1 MGVSFLGAIPR
12 KEIDMTTAEE
22 ADAYDALLEDIENME
37 MPDHVREHVRMLIEF
52 AENFYSEAFDKY
64 LEASVAQGDLQDA
77 NEKLQ
82 KAQQA
87 LDERQ
92 AQILRLEERVRV
104 LESRI
109 AAVLPI
115 LDPQDERR

>member
-1 MGVSFLGAIPR
+1 
-12 KEIDMTTAEE
+12 MTTAEE

-64 LEASVAQGDLQDA
+64 LEASVAQGDLQEA

-82 KAQQA
+82 KATQA

-92 AQILRLEERVRV
+92 AKILRLEERVRV